1 MIVPFELSLQLW
13 PALINA
19 AFHVAQVELKIW
31 SSGGLLDSSY
41 GCRQTDETQ
50 ESYHCGNL
58 HGSHTAKPD
67 GIEFLQSY

>member
-1 MIVPFELSLQLW
+1 MIVHFELSLLLQ

-19 AFHVAQVELKIW
+19 AFQVAQVELKIW
-31 SSGGLLDSSY
+31 SSGGLLDSFY

-50 ESYHCGNL
+50 RSYHCGNL
-58 HGSHTAKPD
+58 SGSQTAKPD